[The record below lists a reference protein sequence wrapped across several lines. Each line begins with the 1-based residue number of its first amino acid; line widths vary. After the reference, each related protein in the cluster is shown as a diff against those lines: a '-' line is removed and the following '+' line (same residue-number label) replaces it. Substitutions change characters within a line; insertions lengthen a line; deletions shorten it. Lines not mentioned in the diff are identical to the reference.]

1 MITTKINGPV
11 KFLEEGET
19 PFDEIESSD
28 CNCKGRDF
36 CQIVHSGDNTPFQV
50 ELSEATGTDLSA
62 NGTFTTDVSWTK
74 GTGWTITGGKA
85 VYATGGGELSQTIST
100 LKASTY
106 YKIIFTVSEYS
117 NSETLLVSITGD
129 VVKSLNANGTYT
141 VYWFTDSTLT
151 NKVIKFSPH
160 TSTTLKI
167 DDVQVL
173 EMSTV
178 VYGIKDLED
187 TIVKTVSNGSG
198 VTYYQN
204 IASIEVDWLNVAD
217 GCYRIFLIDNSDNL
231 FTDADTGSF
240 EDVAANWNITEGA
253 DVTVIRDTG
262 GFAGTYKGVVGALG
276 SELVTNGGF
285 ASSASWSTGGSGMS
299 IGAGVMSHTGAGAGE
314 GLQLITLIAGRTYRI
329 TFTITGFTLV
339 SGSTYVILGTD
350 EFGATTI
357 GEPYTSEITGNGS
370 YSVDIT
376 THTGMALG
384 MIKFISEDTLNI
396 DNVSVK
402 LIGAVPSTTTLFTG
416 DTSIPVQSN
425 STYLIE
431 GYVYFP
437 SAISTA
443 NTTGVR
449 LTATGANDLSF
460 QVGQFANGT
469 YLISFP
475 RRVVASSSTGQW
487 IRITTT
493 IGTGDNTSIQI
504 GLYLAGSLSAYT
516 NVSFYI
522 DSIEMRGPLELET
535 ECFKVGSFDCTQLL
549 SWSNNENAYDH
560 VYEGTNFQHE
570 IRVRSKLWK
579 PKYPKDKKEVFT
591 FSNGSR
597 KILTSRTKKEDILT
611 IEEMPEYLHDSL
623 SVGVEHDN
631 FYVDGVKYINEET
644 GYEPTWRNS
653 SLLAPVEIELVKD
666 EQNLQNSY

>member
-50 ELSEATGTDLSA
+50 ELSEATGTDLAA
-62 NGTFTTDVSWTK
+62 NGTFTTDTSWTK

-85 VYATGGGELSQTIST
+85 VYAGGGGELSQTIST

-141 VYWFTDSTLT
+141 VYWFTDSTLS

-187 TIVKTVSNGSG
+187 TIIKTVSNGSG

-204 IASIEVDWLNVAD
+204 VASVEVDWSDVAD

-231 FTDADTGSF
+231 FTDSDTGSF
-240 EDVAANWNITEGA
+240 EDVAANWDITEGT
-253 DVTVIRDTG
+253 DVVVTRDTG
-262 GFAGTYKGVVGALG
+262 GFAGTYKGVITIVGAEML
-276 SELVTNGGF
+276 TNGDFAAAANWAQGTGWLINAGVASHSGAVLGF
-285 ASSASWSTGGSGMS
+285 LSQAITVLENKTYRVTITVNSYSVLGGTSEVRVGNTASSFS
-299 IGAGVMSHTGAGAGE
+299 IAGAG
-314 GLQLITLIAGRTYRI
+314 TYTQDVTVTGASNETVSI
-329 TFTITGFTLV
+329 VSNDTI
-339 SGSTYVILGTD
+339 
-350 EFGATTI
+350 
-357 GEPYTSEITGNGS
+357 EIES
-370 YSVDIT
+370 I
-376 THTGMALG
+376 
-384 MIKFISEDTLNI
+384 
-396 DNVSVK
+396 SVK
-402 LIGAVPSTTTLFTG
+402 PVGVPTDSLIFEG
-416 DTSIPVQSN
+416 DTAIPVQAN

-431 GYVYFP
+431 AYVYFP
-437 SAISTA
+437 SVISTA
-443 NTTGVR
+443 NSTGVK
-449 LTATGANDLSF
+449 LTATGASDFSF
-460 QVGQFANGT
+460 QLGQYANGT
-469 YLISFP
+469 YLISYP

-493 IGTGDNTSIQI
+493 FGTGDNTSIQI

-516 NVSFYI
+516 NVSFYV
-522 DSIEMRGPLELET
+522 DSLEMRGPLELET
-535 ECFKVGSFDCTQLL
+535 ECFKMGTFDCTQLL

-560 VYEGTNFQHE
+560 VYEGTSFQHE
-570 IRVRSKLWK
+570 MRVRSKLWM

-591 FSNGSR
+591 FSNGAR
-597 KILTSRTKKEDILT
+597 KILTSRTKKEDVLT

-644 GYEPTWRNS
+644 GYEPTWRKS